1 MLQKMTTTT
10 NFLSFFLQQI
20 KKNKSINLQQITRNE
35 DIILQQ
41 SKALGCCKKL
51 QRQQQQQIAEFLQQL
66 TTNQTKTILI
76 LQQSKGSWKS

>member
-1 MLQKMTTTT
+1 
-10 NFLSFFLQQI
+10 LQQI
-20 KKNKSINLQQITRNE
+20 KKNKSINLQQITRNK

-51 QRQQQQQIAEFLQQL
+51 QQQQIAEFLQQL
-66 TTNQTKTILI
+66 TTNQTKSIMI